1 MLSSR
6 VPSRPGLSASDRIR
20 SALARVKAQPM
31 STVALQTDEWRKALA
46 QGIQRA
52 GSGATLSPVR
62 IEKDLGNNLGKLILA
77 AVHPLK
83 DSRPGNGGLRL
94 WNYVNADAAHKEAQ
108 VGGSYNYAQI

>member
-20 SALARVKAQPM
+20 SALARVKTQPM

-52 GSGATLSPVR
+52 GWPYMTFGSC
-62 IEKDLGNNLGKLILA
+62 
-77 AVHPLK
+77 
-83 DSRPGNGGLRL
+83 RPL

-108 VGGSYNYAQI
+108 VGGSYKYAQI